1 MSLIPFA
8 PLYLG
13 CSRRARPLPR
23 DLTGHV
29 AHPIRSIVSRLLPP
43 RSTATSRLN
52 RPCRS
57 SHSLHSR
64 TRNRFCSR
72 ILLQITSHGMNYN
85 IATILAVIAILF
97 VLLTY
102 VTGAPLVPVAVI
114 LLGLAIIFGGNAFRR
129 V

>member
-1 MSLIPFA
+1 MIDWLK
-8 PLYLG
+8 
-13 CSRRARPLPR
+13 ARLQ
-23 DLTGHV
+23 LV
-29 AHPIRSIVSRLLPP
+29 QAALAQIIRSLPLSRPHAFAHL
-43 RSTATSRLN
+43 
-52 RPCRS
+52 CRS
-57 SHSLHSR
+57 RPHGSIPQLEIDPVQ
-64 TRNRFCSR
+64 R
-72 ILLQITSHGMNYN
+72 ILLQITSLGMNYN